1 MAQAEGTRPPVP
13 DQIDLDGT
21 DGPVHIY
28 YDERLVP
35 HIFAESEQD
44 LYFAQGYVTAGLRL
58 WQMEM
63 TSLASSGR
71 LSEKL
76 GERFISYDR
85 FQRRIGMVE
94 NARHAMA
101 SLPDDDPSKLA
112 IQAYARGVN
121 AWISG
126 LSYKDYPLEYKLMG
140 FEPSEW
146 TELNTYLLLQYMSN
160 TLTGIR

>member
-1 MAQAEGTRPPVP
+1 MALFIFITTN
-13 DQIDLDGT
+13 DWF
-21 DGPVHIY
+21 
-28 YDERLVP
+28 P

-94 NARHAMA
+94 NARRTMA
-101 SLPDDDPSKLA
+101 SLPDDDLKLA

-126 LSYKDYPLEYKLMG
+126 
-140 FEPSEW
+140 
-146 TELNTYLLLQYMSN
+146 
-160 TLTGIR
+160 